1 MPQLNLYDSHRNQMV
16 QPIIKN
22 YVPPSNLSF
31 APPTLNAAIGNGP
44 ERKPL
49 TDETMSQT
57 SRLLAEQR
65 NDIDRI
71 LLIMND
77 LKREIASMKDSMGE
91 VKALEPAE
99 SRIRHRRSS
108 FPEELELLTE
118 NVSRLNSRVG
128 DLDGLRL
135 EMIVM
140 KRRVKVLEQ
149 GHPPSQSSRTVTGH
163 TPPVIPRPAQPE
175 RLMSSLATRQHRP
188 LYPNGA
194 PQHTEPGSPVIAS
207 SVESRPASTDLYG
220 VSPEYNAR
228 GATEN
233 GDIELRNGSAS
244 VTSSSMQSSSD
255 SQSEL
260 SSSLEPQAPIQPPTT
275 HQSPTTHQPPTMFPP
290 PTVVSKTLNDHDMIR
305 LSDPEDSSYDPDSQR
320 LRTHRQPHGARVCLP
335 TPDWEKPNWTGP
347 PSNPNERPNNSIRPL
362 GAPEPDPKRRKTSS
376 FAEGL
381 GAFSAGL
388 PASWTESSYHSSQ
401 APTQTPSQTQ
411 PPWPAAPPPT
421 EAFAATYVPSPI
433 SPAPPISTTPVKQ
446 DLRSIPRARDAQ
458 GRLLRPDGKI
468 DGRSVR
474 YGKPPKSAGRRA
486 SAGDA
491 LKNGWAVAN
500 HPAQGLPQQPQVQ
513 SPPAPESHLQQARS
527 PTVPTFNQQQARSP
541 TVPTFNQQEVQSS
554 IEPPNPSANASP
566 RVPSPSNNQ
575 HQPPTT
581 AISPAL
587 NTAASPLSPLPQEA
601 AASPAHKAAS
611 PAVESPAYNAASPA
625 VESPAGKSAM
635 SPGAAAR
642 RAAKRV
648 RYEKERDEE
657 GNLLGRNG
665 RVDGRSLRY
674 KRAKDEGE
682 GAAAQLEGAS

>member
-1 MPQLNLYDSHRNQMV
+1 MV
-16 QPIIKN
+16 QPIVKN
-22 YVPPSNLSF
+22 YVPPSNSNF
-31 APPTLNAAIGNGP
+31 APITLNAPVEDGP
-44 ERKPL
+44 ERKPS
-49 TDETMSQT
+49 TDETSTQT
-57 SRLLAEQR
+57 IRLLAEQR

-77 LKREIASMKDSMGE
+77 LKREIASIKESMAEAKD
-91 VKALEPAE
+91 VEPAG
-99 SRIRHRRSS
+99 SRSRHRRSS

-149 GHPPSQSSRTVTGH
+149 GYTPSQSSRTVTGY

-175 RLMSSLATRQHRP
+175 RLISSLATRQHRP

-194 PQHTEPGSPVIAS
+194 PQHTESGSPVIAS

-233 GDIELRNGSAS
+233 GDIEMRNSTTS
-244 VTSSSMQSSSD
+244 ITSSSMASSSD

-260 SSSLEPQAPIQPPTT
+260 SSSLEPQTPFLPPTT
-275 HQSPTTHQPPTMFPP
+275 QQSPTNHQPPTMFPP
-290 PTVVSKTLNDHDMIR
+290 PIAVSKTLNNHDMIR
-305 LSDPEDSSYDPDSQR
+305 SSDPEDSTYDPDSQR
-320 LRTHRQPHGARVCLP
+320 PRTHRQPHGARVRLP

-347 PSNPNERPNNSIRPL
+347 PSNPNERPNNNVRPL

-388 PASWTESSYHSSQ
+388 PANWTESSYHSSQ

-411 PPWPAAPPPT
+411 PPWPAVPPPK
-421 EAFAATYVPSPI
+421 EDPAASYVPSPI
-433 SPAPPISTTPVKQ
+433 TPAPPIPITPVKQ

-474 YGKPPKSAGRRA
+474 YGHPPKSAGRRA

-491 LKNGWAVAN
+491 LKSGWAAAN
-500 HPAQGLPQQPQVQ
+500 HPAQGLPQQQQVPIPTAQASKQPQT
-513 SPPAPESHLQQARS
+513 RS
-527 PTVPTFNQQQARSP
+527 PTVQDSNQQQ
-541 TVPTFNQQEVQSS
+541 VQSS
-554 IEPPNPSANASP
+554 IEPPHPNADAP
-566 RVPSPSNNQ
+566 PPMPSPSNDQ
-575 HQPPTT
+575 YPPTT
-581 AISPAL
+581 AVSPAPHS
-587 NTAASPLSPLPQEA
+587 AASPLSPTP
-601 AASPAHKAAS
+601 PKAAI
-611 PAVESPAYNAASPA
+611 SPA

-674 KRAKDEGE
+674 KRVKDEGE

>member
-1 MPQLNLYDSHRNQMV
+1 MV
-16 QPIIKN
+16 QPIVKN
-22 YVPPSNLSF
+22 YAPPSSSNF
-31 APPTLNAAIGNGP
+31 APVTLNGP
-44 ERKPL
+44 TEDGLERKPS
-49 TDETMSQT
+49 TDGKSTQT
-57 SRLLAEQR
+57 IRLLAEQR

-71 LLIMND
+71 LLIVND
-77 LKREIASMKDSMGE
+77 LKREIASMKDSMAE
-91 VKALEPAE
+91 AKAVLPAE
-99 SRIRHRRSS
+99 SRSRHRRSS

-140 KRRVKVLEQ
+140 KRRLKVLEQ
-149 GHPPSQSSRTVTGH
+149 GYTPSQSSRTMTGY

-175 RLMSSLATRQHRP
+175 RLTSSLATRQHRP

-194 PQHTEPGSPVIAS
+194 PQHTDSGSPVIAS

-233 GDIELRNGSAS
+233 GDIAMRTSTTS
-244 VTSSSMQSSSD
+244 VTSSSMASSSD

-260 SSSLEPQAPIQPPTT
+260 SSSLEPQTPFLPPTT
-275 HQSPTTHQPPTMFPP
+275 QQSPTSHQPPTMFPP
-290 PTVVSKTLNDHDMIR
+290 PIAVSKNLNNHDMIQS
-305 LSDPEDSSYDPDSQR
+305 SDPEDSTYNPDSQR
-320 LRTHRQPHGARVCLP
+320 PRTHRQPHGARVRLP
-335 TPDWEKPNWTGP
+335 TPDWEKPNWAGP
-347 PSNPNERPNNSIRPL
+347 PSIPNERSNNSVRPL

-388 PASWTESSYHSSQ
+388 PTSWTESSYHSSQ
-401 APTQTPSQTQ
+401 APTHTPSQTQ
-411 PPWPAAPPPT
+411 PPWPAAPPPK
-421 EAFAATYVPSPI
+421 EDFAATYVPSPI
-433 SPAPPISTTPVKQ
+433 SPAPPIPIAPVKQ

-474 YGKPPKSAGRRA
+474 YGHPPKSAGRRA

-491 LKNGWAVAN
+491 LKSGRTAAN
-500 HPAQGLPQQPQVQ
+500 HPAPGLPPQQQVPIPAAQGSNQPQT
-513 SPPAPESHLQQARS
+513 RS
-527 PTVPTFNQQQARSP
+527 PTVQDLNQQQ
-541 TVPTFNQQEVQSS
+541 VQSS
-554 IEPPNPSANASP
+554 IEPSHPNADAPP
-566 RVPSPSNNQ
+566 PMLSPSNDQ
-575 HQPPTT
+575 HPPTT
-581 AISPAL
+581 AVSPAPPS
-587 NTAASPLSPLPQEA
+587 AASPLSPAPQEA
-601 AASPAHKAAS
+601 ATS
-611 PAVESPAYNAASPA
+611 PAVG
-625 VESPAGKSAM
+625 SPAGKSAM

-642 RAAKRV
+642 QAAKRV
-648 RYEKERDEE
+648 RYDKERDDE
-657 GNLLGRNG
+657 GNLLGRHG

-674 KRAKDEGE
+674 KRVKDEE

>member
-1 MPQLNLYDSHRNQMV
+1 MV
-16 QPIIKN
+16 QPMINN
-22 YVPPSNLSF
+22 YVPPSNSGFTSLTLH
-31 APPTLNAAIGNGP
+31 APNEDGS
-44 ERKPL
+44 ERKSS
-49 TDETMSQT
+49 TDETTTQT
-57 SRLLAEQR
+57 IRLLAEQR
-65 NDIDRI
+65 HDIDRI

-77 LKREIASMKDSMGE
+77 LKREVASIKESMA
-91 VKALEPAE
+91 KAKAVEPAE
-99 SRIRHRRSS
+99 SQSRHRRSS

-140 KRRVKVLEQ
+140 KRRVKVLER
-149 GHPPSQSSRTVTGH
+149 GYPPSQSSRTVTGY
-163 TPPVIPRPAQPE
+163 TPPAIPRPAQPD

-220 VSPEYNAR
+220 VSPEFNAR

-233 GDIELRNGSAS
+233 GDIEMRNGTAS
-244 VTSSSMQSSSD
+244 VASSSMASSSD

-260 SSSLEPQAPIQPPTT
+260 SSSLEPQTPFQPPTIQ
-275 HQSPTTHQPPTMFPP
+275 QSPVNHQPPTMFPP
-290 PTVVSKTLNDHDMIR
+290 PIIVSKNTNNHDMIR
-305 LSDPEDSSYDPDSQR
+305 SSDPEDSTYDPDSQR
-320 LRTHRQPHGARVCLP
+320 PRTHRQPHGARVRLP

-347 PSNPNERPNNSIRPL
+347 PSNPNERPNNNVQSL

-388 PASWTESSYHSSQ
+388 PADWTESSYHSSQ
-401 APTQTPSQTQ
+401 TPSQTPSQRE
-411 PPWPAAPPPT
+411 PPWPAAAPPT
-421 EAFAATYVPSPI
+421 ENFRATYVPLPI
-433 SPAPPISTTPVKQ
+433 SPAPPMPIAPVKQ

-474 YGKPPKSAGRRA
+474 YGHPPKSAGRRA

-491 LKNGWAVAN
+491 LKSGWAAAN
-500 HPAQGLPQQPQVQ
+500 HPAQNLPQQHGQ
-513 SPPAPESHLQQARS
+513 SPLAQESHPQQAQSPTIQDFKQQQARS
-527 PTVPTFNQQQARSP
+527 PTVPTFNQQQ
-541 TVPTFNQQEVQSS
+541 VPSS
-554 IEPPNPSANASP
+554 IEPPTPSADAP
-566 RVPSPSNNQ
+566 PAMPSPAHDQ
-575 HQPPTT
+575 QQPPTS
-581 AISPAL
+581 AISPAP
-587 NTAASPLSPLPQEA
+587 NSAASPPSPPPREA
-601 AASPAHKAAS
+601 AASPVQK
-611 PAVESPAYNAASPA
+611 AASPA
-625 VESPAGKSAM
+625 VESPAGKIAI

-642 RAAKRV
+642 KAAKRV
-648 RYEKERDEE
+648 RYEKERDDE

-674 KRAKDEGE
+674 KRVKDEGE
-682 GAAAQLEGAS
+682 GAAAQLEGSS

>member
-1 MPQLNLYDSHRNQMV
+1 MV

-22 YVPPSNLSF
+22 YVPPSNSGF
-31 APPTLNAAIGNGP
+31 APPTLNAPNEDGP
-44 ERKPL
+44 KRKPS
-49 TDETMSQT
+49 TDETSTQT
-57 SRLLAEQR
+57 IRLLAEQR

-77 LKREIASMKDSMGE
+77 LKREVASMKESMAE
-91 VKALEPAE
+91 AKAVEPAE
-99 SRIRHRRSS
+99 SRNSHRRSA

-149 GHPPSQSSRTVTGH
+149 GYSPSQSSRTVTGR
-163 TPPVIPRPAQPE
+163 TPPAILRPAQPE
-175 RLMSSLATRQHRP
+175 RLVSSLATRHHRP

-194 PQHTEPGSPVIAS
+194 PQHTEPGSPAIAS

-228 GATEN
+228 GATAN
-233 GDIELRNGSAS
+233 GDTEMQDGTAS
-244 VTSSSMQSSSD
+244 PTSSSMPNSSD

-260 SSSLEPQAPIQPPTT
+260 SSSLEPQTPIQPAITP
-275 HQSPTTHQPPTMFPP
+275 QPPTAYPP
-290 PTVVSKTLNDHDMIR
+290 PTAVSKKLNDHEMVQ
-305 LSDPEDSSYDPDSQR
+305 LSDPEDSSYDPNSQR
-320 LRTHRQPHGARVCLP
+320 PQTHRQPHGARVRLP

-347 PSNPNERPNNSIRPL
+347 PSYPTERPNNNIGSL
-362 GAPEPDPKRRKTSS
+362 GAPDPDPKRRKTSS

-401 APTQTPSQTQ
+401 APTQTPSQNQ
-411 PPWPAAPPPT
+411 PPWTAAPPPP
-421 EAFAATYVPSPI
+421 EDFAPAYVPSPI
-433 SPAPPISTTPVKQ
+433 SPAPPIAITPVKQ

-474 YGKPPKSAGRRA
+474 YGGPPKSAARRA

-491 LKNGWAVAN
+491 LKSRWAAAN
-500 HPAQGLPQQPQVQ
+500 HPAQGLPQQQQ
-513 SPPAPESHLQQARS
+513 ARSPPAQASNQQQARSPTVPTFYQQQARS
-527 PTVPTFNQQQARSP
+527 PTVPTFNQQQE
-541 TVPTFNQQEVQSS
+541 VPSS
-554 IEPPNPSANASP
+554 IESPNPSANAP
-566 RVPSPSNNQ
+566 PPILAPGTDQ
-575 HQPPTT
+575 HRTPTT
-581 AISPAL
+581 AMSPAPKS
-587 NTAASPLSPLPQEA
+587 AASPLGPLPQEA
-601 AASPAHKAAS
+601 AASPAHNAAS
-611 PAVESPAYNAASPA
+611 PAVKSSPPAHHAASPA
-625 VESPAGKSAM
+625 VESPAGKNAM
-635 SPGAAAR
+635 SPASAAR

-657 GNLLGRNG
+657 GNLLGRGG

-674 KRAKDEGE
+674 KRGKDERE